1 MISLINLQNFL
12 DTCIYLH
19 SEAQPAFFRLIVGL
33 SLKKVQCLFQHL
45 QESYHKS
52 QARGKNFCRAC
63 RPIMSQA
70 NYTTG
75 ILSFSL
81 NIALYSYDGDEA
93 APK

>member
-19 SEAQPAFFRLIVGL
+19 SEAQPAFF
-33 SLKKVQCLFQHL
+33 STLKKVQCLFQHL

-52 QARGKNFCRAC
+52 QARGINFFRAC